1 MDSRKIYDLQPA
13 FPLAKGEYHPAPKPR
28 RWTKAIIYL
37 VMSACALAFAFM
49 IGTGGMV
56 SAVLILLITIGVP
69 IAFAII
75 NYPKFGIVVLLVAA
89 YFVMFV
95 IRMGVNFPL
104 GTLMDGIEAF
114 LILGIF
120 IFQKK
125 RPKPD
130 WEMVKSP
137 MAIMILVWVVYN
149 LIQFANPTTE
159 SRMAWVYTIRAVAVV
174 MLMYFVFVFHIRDI
188 KFIRFILKLWIGL
201 ALFAAMYAFKQEY
214 FGFFRFEEL
223 DVFPKRKLLF
233 IAGHWR
239 KFSIFSDPVAFS
251 YNMVVSSLLC
261 FSLLMGPFSKTKKI
275 ILACIGCFLLTTMM
289 YSGTRGAYVLVPAGL
304 VMFALLNYSKRVM
317 IVSMIGGLFLVA
329 LIFVPTGNPTIKRFQ
344 SAFRPSNDA
353 SYLLRKQ
360 NQKMIQ
366 PFILS
371 HPLGGGLGATGV
383 WGARFAPR
391 SFLARFPPDSGYT
404 RVAVELGWIG
414 LFLFCTLMF
423 VIMRTGITN
432 YYAIKDP
439 ELKSY
444 ALGMTLIIFVYV
456 IGNYPQE
463 ALVQFPS
470 NIYFYLVAAF
480 ITITY
485 RLDQEMQKEKLI
497 ATPEQKPVGASP
509 VKSAVVRPRT

>member
-1 MDSRKIYDLQPA
+1 MDVPKIYDLEPALPRQP
-13 FPLAKGEYHPAPKPR
+13 EYHPAPKPR
-28 RWTKAIIYL
+28 QWTKAIIYFI
-37 VMSACALAFAFM
+37 MSLCAVSFAFF

-56 SAVLILLITIGVP
+56 SAVLIILIIVGLP
-69 IAFAII
+69 IVFSIVSF
-75 NYPKFGIVVLLVAA
+75 PKFGIVVLLVAA
-89 YFVMFV
+89 YFVMWV

-104 GTLMDGIEAF
+104 GTLMDGIEAL

-120 IFQKK
+120 IHQKK
-125 RPKPD
+125 LPKPD
-130 WEMVKSP
+130 WEMVKNP
-137 MAIMILVWVVYN
+137 MAIMIMVWVVYN

-188 KFIRFILKLWIGL
+188 KFIRFIIKLWIAL
-201 ALFAAMYAFKQEY
+201 ALFAALYAFKQEH
-214 FGFFRFEEL
+214 FGFFHFEEV

-261 FSLLMGPFSKTKKI
+261 FSLMMGPLSTTKKI
-275 ILACIGCFLLTTMM
+275 ILACIGCFFLTTMM

-304 VMFALLNYSKRVM
+304 VMFALLNYSKKVM
-317 IVSMIGGLFLVA
+317 IASAIGGVFLLI
-329 LIFVPTGNPTIKRFQ
+329 LIFIPTGNPTIRRFQ

-353 SYLLRKQ
+353 SYLLRKR
-360 NQKMIQ
+360 NQKLIQ

-404 RVAVELGWIG
+404 RVAVELGWVG

-423 VIMRTGITN
+423 IIMRTGIIN
-432 YYAIKDP
+432 YYAIRDP

-444 ALGMTLIIFVYV
+444 ALAMTLIIFVYV

-470 NIYFYLVAAF
+470 NIYFYLVAAL
-480 ITITY
+480 ITVTH
-485 RLDQEMQKEKLI
+485 RLDREMQINAGLYTPRKRK
-497 ATPEQKPVGASP
+497 ATTMS
-509 VKSAVVRPRT
+509 